1 MSVGLS
7 AGVRTNL
14 LALQQIAEEMTRA
27 SQRLATGRRVNSP
40 VDDPA
45 SFFTASALNARASAL
60 NTAVDDMGMAK
71 NVLKAASTAI
81 DTMQALIGTARD
93 LAYNALNSASTL
105 AEVTGSATGLTAATP
120 IAMDI
125 GDTITISDGTTT
137 ATYTHADGNDI
148 QDFLDAVNNQ
158 AGLQVDA
165 ALVDGRIKLSAT
177 STNSI
182 VIGGT
187 ASAGELSAVGL
198 TAGTTAGSTNA
209 QRQAL
214 AQEFDAIRTQISDL
228 AKDAGFNG
236 QNLLGGSTLTVRF
249 NETGSSTL
257 TVTGSTVT
265 AASLG
270 INSAVTTGGNFQ
282 NDADI
287 NTFLTQLDA
296 ASKTLEAKAA
306 SYDSS
311 AALVATREDFARSAA
326 DLLTTGADNL
336 VLADINEEAA
346 NLLALRTRQQL
357 AATSL
362 SLMSR
367 AETNVLRL
375 FGL

>member
-60 NTAVDDMGMAK
+60 NTVVDDMGMAK